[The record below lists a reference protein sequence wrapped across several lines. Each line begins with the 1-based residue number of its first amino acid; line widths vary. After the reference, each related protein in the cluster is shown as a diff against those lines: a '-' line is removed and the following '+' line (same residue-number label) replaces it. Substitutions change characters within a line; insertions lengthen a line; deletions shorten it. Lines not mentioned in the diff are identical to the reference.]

1 MLKNLFSYGGNKNRR
16 MNHEKNDLNQRA
28 PAETSHSEVTD
39 NQEMYPRI
47 RIRRIND
54 DHKKKDAIIRD
65 HQTGAI
71 TTGDEERPRLRRTR
85 MPSAKVLE
93 RRERQRAL
101 NERIRDTF
109 FDRINGNFFPKEQID
124 E

>member
-1 MLKNLFSYGGNKNRR
+1 
-16 MNHEKNDLNQRA
+16 MNYEKNDSNQRT
-28 PAETSHSEVTD
+28 PAENSHFEVT
-39 NQEMYPRI
+39 NNNETYPRI
-47 RIRRIND
+47 RIRRIDD
-54 DHKKKDAIIRD
+54 DHKKKDAAIRD
-65 HQTGAI
+65 HQTSAT

-109 FDRINGNFFPKEQID
+109 FDRINGNFFPREQI
-124 E
+124 EE

>member
-1 MLKNLFSYGGNKNRR
+1 MD
-16 MNHEKNDLNQRA
+16 HEKDDSNQLT
-28 PAETSHSEVTD
+28 PAENLYSHVTD
-39 NQEMYPRI
+39 NQKIYPQI
-47 RIRRIND
+47 RIKRMED
-54 DHKKKDAIIRD
+54 AHKKNDMTIRD
-65 HQTGAI
+65 HQTSVI

-109 FDRINGNFFPKEQID
+109 FDRINGNFFPKEQI
-124 E
+124 EE